1 MNEPLWRISSI
12 AAATDGECQFDV
24 DAEIS
29 GISIDS
35 RTLNKGDLYI
45 AIVGDVHDGHRFVE
59 AALKAGAGAALVR
72 KDYKPEGD
80 VGPLIYVDDTLRA
93 MEALGQAARGR
104 TDARVIAV
112 TGSVGKTG
120 TKEALRQC
128 LEGQGK
134 IHASVK
140 SFNNHWGVPIS
151 LSRMPADTDYGV
163 FEVGMNHPGEITPL
177 VRFIRPH
184 IAIITTVEP
193 VHIEFFKSVEEI
205 AAAKAEIFDGL
216 EAGGIAILN
225 RDNPHFEF
233 LKGRAAEIGARVVPF
248 GEHEEAEAR
257 ILNVELHPDRSEVTA
272 DLLGQ
277 EIRFTMGIPGKHLVM
292 NSMAVLAAIKL
303 AGADVEKAAA
313 VLANLQAEEGR
324 GAKEVIALDGGD
336 VAIVDESYNANP
348 ASMRAAIASFAQSMQ
363 QGYSRRIV
371 VLGDMLEL
379 GDKAEQLHKD
389 LKGPIL
395 DSGVDLV
402 FACGEQMS
410 GLFSTLPATLQ
421 GNCAANSE
429 ELIPELLKALG
440 PGDAIMVKGS
450 LGSRMGPVVEAL
462 KKHFR

>member
-1 MNEPLWRISSI
+1 MSKPLWRISSI

-72 KDYKPEGD
+72 KDYKPAGD
-80 VGPLIYVDDTLRA
+80 AGPLIYVDDTLHA
-93 MEALGQAARGR
+93 MEALGKAARAR

-128 LEGQGK
+128 LQGQGN

-151 LSRMPADTDYGV
+151 LSRMPVDTDYGV

-324 GAKEVIALDGGD
+324 GAKEVIALGGGD

-421 GNCAANSE
+421 GNCAENSE
-429 ELIPELLKALG
+429 ELIPELLKAVG

>member
-1 MNEPLWRISSI
+1 MSEPLWRISGI
-12 AAATDGECQFDV
+12 VTATGGECQFGH

-35 RTLNKGDLYI
+35 RTLSKGDLYI

-59 AALKAGAGAALVR
+59 AALQAGAGAALVR
-72 KDYKPEGD
+72 KDFRPESD
-80 VGPLIYVDDTLRA
+80 VGPLIYVDDTLKA
-93 MEALGQAARGR
+93 MEALGQAARAR
-104 TDARVIAV
+104 TNAKIIAV

-128 LEGQGK
+128 LEGQGRT
-134 IHASVK
+134 HASVK

-151 LSRMPADTDYGV
+151 LSRMPVDTDYGV

-177 VRFIRPH
+177 VQFIQPQ
-184 IAIITTVEP
+184 ITIITTVEP

-233 LKGRAAEIGARVVPF
+233 LKERALQIGARVIPF
-248 GEHEEAEAR
+248 GEHEDAEAR
-257 ILNVELHPDRSEVTA
+257 ILDIELHPDRSEVVA

-292 NSMAVLAAIKL
+292 NAMAVLAAVKL

-313 VLANLQAEEGR
+313 VLAQLQAEEGR
-324 GAKEVIALDGGD
+324 GAKEIIAVEGGD
-336 VAIVDESYNANP
+336 IAIVDESYNANP
-348 ASMRAAIASFAQSMQ
+348 ASMRAAISSFGQSMQ

-379 GDKAEQLHKD
+379 GDKAPQLHKD

-395 DSGVDLV
+395 ESGIDLV

-410 GLFSTLPATLQ
+410 GLFSTLPAANQ
-421 GNCAANSE
+421 GGYAANSE

-450 LGSRMGPVVEAL
+450 LGSRMGLVVEAL
-462 KKHFR
+462 KKNFR